1 MNPSFRNYRIPAFAD
16 VPRSEIYFADTYDSF
31 GPLGAKSMSEA
42 PINPI
47 APAMANALA
56 DATGIRFC
64 DLPFRPDRI
73 YRPIHELERPVAL
86 KTILDV
92 TYRNEAGRPPPNLPL
107 VRGRDFQ
114 RYRFHCCS
122 PLAGCGKSSIS
133 Q

>member
-73 YRPIHELERPVAL
+73 YRPIHELEACSVEND
-86 KTILDV
+86 I
-92 TYRNEAGRPPPNLPL
+92 
-107 VRGRDFQ
+107 GRDVSK
-114 RYRFHCCS
+114 RSRTT
-122 PLAGCGKSSIS
+122 PT
-133 Q
+133 